1 MPVNDEQ
8 NAGRMRELL
17 SAHADRALAS
27 APELNADDVI
37 RRSRRRRVPRQAAL
51 GAVST
56 LAVAGVLMVAVP
68 AVVGSGI
75 FGTGASLDAATTMS
89 ESYGSGERDYAPEA
103 PYSIAPACEEL
114 ASAEASS
121 ARGLTVSVMAH
132 AVSSGATDWRIDSVV
147 DVTNNNTGQSRSSGI
162 AWASLT
168 MTQNGVAVAHSAW
181 YPAEDP
187 VEHEYLGPGETAS
200 HSISFAPEWCDG
212 VPLRG
217 VFEVR
222 VGVTL
227 VSNVSIVSESIILTS
242 P

>member
-1 MPVNDEQ
+1 MPVDDEHTS
-8 NAGRMRELL
+8 GRMRELL
-17 SAHADRALAS
+17 SEHADRALTSAS
-27 APELNADDVI
+27 ELNAADVI
-37 RRSRRRRVPRQAAL
+37 RRSRRRRAPRQAAL
-51 GAVST
+51 GAVSA
-56 LAVAGVLMVAVP
+56 LALAGVLIVAVP
-68 AVVGSGI
+68 AVIGSGM

-114 ASAEASS
+114 ASSEASS
-121 ARGLTVSVMAH
+121 AKGLTVSLTAR
-132 AVSSGATDWRIDSVV
+132 AVPSGATDWHIDSVI
-147 DVTNNNTGQSRSSGI
+147 DVRNNNTGQSHLSGI

-168 MTQNGVAVAHSAW
+168 LTQNGVAVAHSAW
-181 YPAEDP
+181 YPAE
-187 VEHEYLGPGETAS
+187 ESAELEYLGPGETAS

-217 VFEVR
+217 VFEVT

-227 VSNVSIVSESIILTS
+227 VSHVSIVSESIILAS